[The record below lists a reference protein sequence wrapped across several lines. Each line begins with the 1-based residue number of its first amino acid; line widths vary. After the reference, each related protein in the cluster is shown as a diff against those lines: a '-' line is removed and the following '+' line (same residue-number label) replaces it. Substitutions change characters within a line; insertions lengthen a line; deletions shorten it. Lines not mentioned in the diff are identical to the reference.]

1 MSEKTITLQETLKS
15 MEKEG
20 GIKVHSVS
28 IEPMQEFNAV
38 KLTLE
43 LRLGRRLSMEDNSKI
58 IEALKKLFE

>member
-1 MSEKTITLQETLKS
+1 MSEKTIALQETLKS
-15 MEKEG
+15 MEKDR

-28 IEPMQEFNAV
+28 TEPMQEFNAV

-58 IEALKKLFE
+58 IEALKKLLE

>member
-1 MSEKTITLQETLKS
+1 MSEKIVALQETLKS

-20 GIKVHSVS
+20 GIKVHSVNT
-28 IEPMQEFNAV
+28 EPMQEFNAV

-43 LRLGRRLSMEDNSKI
+43 LRLARRLSEEDNSKI